1 MGFIK
6 KQFLDIIQWLDD
18 SSDTLV
24 YMYPMQDQEIQQGGQ
39 LTVRPGQAAIFIEK
53 GQIADV
59 FGPGSYKLET
69 DNLPLLGDLKG
80 WAFGFKSPFKS
91 DIFFVN
97 TKDFLNN
104 KWGTQSPIWIPD
116 KEFGQVQVR
125 AFGTYTFH
133 IEEPAKFVATV
144 SSTNARYTVDSIQD
158 QLREFIVTKF
168 ADIVGSLSITV
179 AQIAS
184 NYNEIGEALQVTVS
198 DSFKALGLNIT
209 SFTIG
214 NISLPEEIEKA
225 LRELTSMNMLGSIQ
239 SDKLSKMQILKQL
252 DIMEKSTENDGLNA
266 MIQGGMGLGMGLH
279 MGNTFAG
286 GLNNMGNLG
295 QSPQAAAQT
304 VIPAA
309 ILPGVPGIPGVPGAP
324 SSTTSE
330 ATVVCPNCKANTPAT
345 SKFCTECGTKVE
357 TLKPKNKFCAECG
370 TLIAEGVKFCPE
382 CGKKSV

>member
-18 SSDTLV
+18 SNDTLA
-24 YMYPMQDQEIQQGGQ
+24 YMYPMEDQEIQQGAQ
-39 LTVRPGQAAIFIEK
+39 LIVRPGQTAVFIEK

-59 FGPGSYKLET
+59 FGPGTYKLET
-69 DNLPLLGDLKG
+69 DNLPILGDLKG

-91 DIFFVN
+91 DVFFVN

-125 AFGTYTFH
+125 AYGTYVFH

-144 SSTNARYTVDSIQD
+144 SSTKSRYTVDSIRD

-184 NYNEIGEALQVTVS
+184 NYNEIGEALQVTVR
-198 DSFKALGLNIT
+198 DSFKALGLDIT
-209 SFTIG
+209 NFTIG

-225 LRELTSMNMLGSIQ
+225 LKELTSMNMLGSIQ
-239 SDKLSKMQILKQL
+239 SDKLTKMQILKQL
-252 DIMEKSTENDGLNA
+252 DIMEKSTENEGLNA

-286 GLNNMGNLG
+286 GLNNLGKLG
-295 QSPQAAAQT
+295 QSPQTSPQAIIPASVLQGAPNAAA
-304 VIPAA
+304 
-309 ILPGVPGIPGVPGAP
+309 
-324 SSTTSE
+324 SE
-330 ATVVCPNCKANTPAT
+330 AMIACTNCKANIPSA
-345 SKFCTECGTKVE
+345 SKFCPECGNKVE
-357 TLKPKNKFCAECG
+357 IMKPKNKFCSECG
-370 TLIAEGVKFCPE
+370 TLLAEGVKFCPE
-382 CGKKSV
+382 CGTKSAQ

>member
-18 SSDTLV
+18 SHDTLV
-24 YMYPMQDQEIQQGGQ
+24 YMYPMEDQEIQYGGQ
-39 LTVRPGQAAIFIEK
+39 LIVRPGQTAVFIEK
-53 GQIADV
+53 GQLADV
-59 FGPGSYKLET
+59 FGPGTYKLET
-69 DNLPLLGDLKG
+69 DNLPILGDLKG

-116 KEFGQVQVR
+116 KEYGQVQVR

-144 SSTNARYTVDSIQD
+144 SSTRSRYTLESIRD

-198 DSFKALGLNIT
+198 DSFKALGLTIT
-209 SFTIG
+209 NFTIG

-225 LRELTSMNMLGSIQ
+225 LKELTSMNMLGSIQ
-239 SDKLSKMQILKQL
+239 GDKLTKMQILRQL
-252 DIMEKSTENDGLNA
+252 DIMEKSTQNEGLNA

-286 GLNNMGNLG
+286 GLQNLGNLG
-295 QSPQAAAQT
+295 QTPQMPT
-304 VIPAA
+304 ETIIPAA
-309 ILPGVPGIPGVPGAP
+309 MQSDRANSAKSEGVI
-324 SSTTSE
+324 SCS
-330 ATVVCPNCKANTPAT
+330 NCKASIAET
-345 SKFCTECGTKVE
+345 SKFCPECGNKVE
-357 TLKPKNKFCAECG
+357 IAKPKVKFCSECG
-370 TLIAEGVKFCPE
+370 SKLPDGVKFCPE
-382 CGKKSV
+382 CGTKSV